1 MGRPD
6 AGQDVT
12 VPGAITAHMSNPEV
26 PVTAMGSE
34 RERNEPSPSQFLA
47 RIQVRSKE
55 KLKELEHP
63 RRVET
68 QIARP
73 RGTAGHDYNLQNAM
87 ELADNDLRLFPH
99 QSDVR
104 AIVQAS
110 GLDKNVRWNRQPLET
125 VSKIFKVVSRK
136 YLFRTEADYFSD
148 SLQAR
153 KKQPYLKRFAHD
165 WATEEFAKAY
175 LKRHRGYCKR
185 TRKAAVEEVM
195 RAEGT
200 SASLS
205 PEAAMGNSS
214 EEDED
219 MP

>member
-1 MGRPD
+1 
-6 AGQDVT
+6 
-12 VPGAITAHMSNPEV
+12 
-26 PVTAMGSE
+26 
-34 RERNEPSPSQFLA
+34 
-47 RIQVRSKE
+47 
-55 KLKELEHP
+55 
-63 RRVET
+63 
-68 QIARP
+68 
-73 RGTAGHDYNLQNAM
+73 M
-87 ELADNDLRLFPH
+87 ELADNDLLYGQIR
-99 QSDVR
+99 SDVR

-125 VSKIFKVVSRK
+125 VSKIFKV
-136 YLFRTEADYFSD
+136 
-148 SLQAR
+148 AR